1 MALATRF
8 DFISFFY
15 FFLCHTHH
23 ARAFNLAL
31 LQKHLRFPTTKKKV
45 FSVEFS
51 LQSRIVHRPPGRHR
65 RIDGKLRCRDRR
77 REERGSAV
85 HRVWY
90 HDTWMTGGKKQAV
103 CGSWLKV
110 DLRKA
115 APMCA
120 FTCEAPHTKLLFGE
134 DI

>member
-85 HRVWY
+85 HRVWC
-90 HDTWMTGGKKQAV
+90 HDTWMTGGKKHRQFV
-103 CGSWLKV
+103 
-110 DLRKA
+110 A
-115 APMCA
+115 A
-120 FTCEAPHTKLLFGE
+120 G
-134 DI
+134 